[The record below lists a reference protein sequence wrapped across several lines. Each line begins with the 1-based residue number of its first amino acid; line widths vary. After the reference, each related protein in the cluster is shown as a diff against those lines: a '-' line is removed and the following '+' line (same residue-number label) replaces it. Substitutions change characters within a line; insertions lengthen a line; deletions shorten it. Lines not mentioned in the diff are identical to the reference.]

1 MKVLALLFAAV
12 AVLTPVTFAEEAA
25 WEDTEMTTN
34 LWRAIASLD
43 NDQLLQLLD
52 ADETVAHVRASDGR
66 GPLWWAYEYG
76 NKEAIELLYEYGADD
91 TVKDA
96 DGKGPKDV
104 ADMSAPIPK
113 SEPPP
118 PPPAAPQ
125 QAQPAAAAHASDAGD
140 IDYDDDE
147 DEPEL

>member
-1 MKVLALLFAAV
+1 MKLLSLLL
-12 AVLTPVTFAEEAA
+12 AVLTPTTFAEEAA
-25 WEDTEMTTN
+25 WEDTDMTTN

-52 ADETVAHVRASDGR
+52 ADENVAHVRASDGR
-66 GPLWWAYEYG
+66 GPLWWAMEYG

-91 TVKDA
+91 TLKDSE
-96 DGKGPKDV
+96 GKGPKDV
-104 ADMSAPIPK
+104 ADMSSPIAK
-113 SEPPP
+113 AEPPP
-118 PPPAAPQ
+118 PPPAAADQQ
-125 QAQPAAAAHASDAGD
+125 QAPPAAASSDSDAGD